1 MITSLAVDHVDWLGD
16 DIEKIGFEKAGIFR
30 SGRPAVCGQP
40 TPPASVA
47 AHADDIGAEL
57 YQVGYQFTYE
67 QKGEH
72 WDWHSGTFDLPNLP
86 VPSLPLPNAAT
97 AVMALGLVGL
107 EISDENIVR
116 GLKNV
121 RLAGR
126 MEKVSEKPEVILD
139 VAHNPHSAAYLAEQ
153 LRRRVNGS
161 GKQNVHAVIAMLHD
175 KDIGGTIEALK
186 PVVDRWYPA
195 SLVGSRAANASE
207 LAGFLPE
214 GTASFD
220 TPEAA
225 FDAAVSQAGEAD
237 IVIVCGSFY
246 TVGQVSNYLKVQK
259 NRGE

>member
-116 GLKNV
+116 GLKKRPPGRPDGKGV
-121 RLAGR
+121 RKAG
-126 MEKVSEKPEVILD
+126 SDPGCGTQP
-139 VAHNPHSAAYLAEQ
+139 AF
-153 LRRRVNGS
+153 S
-161 GKQNVHAVIAMLHD
+161 G
-175 KDIGGTIEALK
+175 
-186 PVVDRWYPA
+186 
-195 SLVGSRAANASE
+195 
-207 LAGFLPE
+207 LP
-214 GTASFD
+214 
-220 TPEAA
+220 
-225 FDAAVSQAGEAD
+225 
-237 IVIVCGSFY
+237 C
-246 TVGQVSNYLKVQK
+246 
-259 NRGE
+259 